1 MITTKIE
8 FIRIIKYIVILISCY
23 FIFLSTKVKAQ
34 EFDNIQV
41 RFITNDS
48 SAYDYWPC
56 FSPDGKTIIFSRTL
70 DDSKTWDLMFVSS
83 EGGDVKSFSKRKL
96 PISITR
102 ANWSYKNNIIAF
114 TGISENGNNSVWIIN
129 GDGTNARQLI
139 IDGLSDI
146 NYYPSWYPDGLHL
159 AVMDGSDNV
168 IKRINIQ
175 DNKAITITDRTKVLT
190 GMPSVS
196 PDGKWIAFAGQEN
209 IGNPYDQTK
218 NSIWLVNEAG
228 DLRLL
233 EDRMMQGR
241 TPAWSPDGK
250 WIAFESNRGNSEGLY
265 AIYVIKNDGTSLRR
279 ITPFELNANHPIWS
293 PDGKEILF
301 SSRVAS
307 SEKRI
312 SRIAK
317 IEILNKL

>member
-1 MITTKIE
+1 ME
-8 FIRIIKYIVILISCY
+8 S
-23 FIFLSTKVKAQ
+23 
-34 EFDNIQV
+34 
-41 RFITNDS
+41 
-48 SAYDYWPC
+48 
-56 FSPDGKTIIFSRTL
+56 
-70 DDSKTWDLMFVSS
+70 
-83 EGGDVKSFSKRKL
+83 
-96 PISITR
+96 
-102 ANWSYKNNIIAF
+102 
-114 TGISENGNNSVWIIN
+114 
-129 GDGTNARQLI
+129 
-139 IDGLSDI
+139 
-146 NYYPSWYPDGLHL
+146 GLHL
-159 AVMDGSDNV
+159 LV
-168 IKRINIQ
+168 K
-175 DNKAITITDRTKVLT
+175 
-190 GMPSVS
+190 
-196 PDGKWIAFAGQEN
+196 
-209 IGNPYDQTK
+209 K